1 MESWIHSCEYAK
13 LETDNDGVVT
23 IEGGIDEFE
32 RIGNKNQDEEE
43 GEEEV
48 HVYLLSK
55 RTELFEIEM
64 RWNFR
69 PEEVIDEDDETISNI
84 AENHLETYAN
94 HAAATYLQHMDLPP
108 IQGIFSD
115 GFSVTLSTE
124 IETDDFSD

>member
-1 MESWIHSCEYAK
+1 MESWINSCEFER
-13 LETDNDGVVT
+13 LESDNDGLVT

-32 RIGNKNQDEEE
+32 RIRKKGNEEE
-43 GEEEV
+43 SDEV

-69 PEEVIDEDDETISNI
+69 PEEVIDKDDDTISEI
-84 AENHLETYAN
+84 AENHIVTYAN
-94 HAAATYLQHMDLPP
+94 HTAATYLQHMDLPP

-115 GFSVTLSTE
+115 GFSVTLSTD
-124 IETDDFSD
+124 IDTDEFDN